1 MCSQDRYPPRRRL
14 QAKSLLRI
22 AAAASVFAVLAA
34 LVLPVEDASA
44 QRVGNFNVGPRGGM
58 GGMGGVGPRGPN
70 FDGPRGPKLD
80 SGIVTLGT
88 STAVITTQDA
98 TADSVEKKRSTRRT
112 GSSNSGMPPLGETRF
127 VPDEIILQV
136 SNNSL
141 RALEALAVQNGL
153 TRLESLTLQLTGT
166 TLYRWRTN
174 GRPVRAV
181 IPQMQNVS
189 GVLAV
194 QPNYLF
200 QGAQAQTVSVPP
212 IAPTALEA
220 GDPAQY
226 ANEKLHLPMA
236 HSLAKGDKVL
246 VAVIDSGI
254 DASHPEL
261 AGVIADSFDALKPG
275 GPHAHGTAIAGII
288 AAHSRL
294 MGVAPAA
301 QILAV
306 RAFDPSG
313 GGAEGTTF
321 NILKGLDWAASKGA
335 RVINMSF
342 AGPADPGLTRALAAA
357 RQKGIVLIAAAGN
370 AGPKSPPLYPGA
382 DPNVIAVTA
391 TDANDNLFAASNRG
405 NYIAIAAPG
414 VDILLP
420 SPGGAYQVSSGTSFA
435 AAQISGI
442 VALILE
448 RKPGL
453 SPEAVRKIL
462 TSTARDLGRKG
473 PDPEFGAGLADAY
486 QALMALDSRV
496 TDAKAA
502 ATR

>member
-1 MCSQDRYPPRRRL
+1 MIEWSPP
-14 QAKSLLRI
+14 
-22 AAAASVFAVLAA
+22 
-34 LVLPVEDASA
+34 
-44 QRVGNFNVGPRGGM
+44 
-58 GGMGGVGPRGPN
+58 
-70 FDGPRGPKLD
+70 
-80 SGIVTLGT
+80 T
-88 STAVITTQDA
+88 S
-98 TADSVEKKRSTRRT
+98 
-112 GSSNSGMPPLGETRF
+112 
-127 VPDEIILQV
+127 
-136 SNNSL
+136 
-141 RALEALAVQNGL
+141 
-153 TRLESLTLQLTGT
+153 
-166 TLYRWRTN
+166 
-174 GRPVRAV
+174 
-181 IPQMQNVS
+181 
-189 GVLAV
+189 
-194 QPNYLF
+194 
-200 QGAQAQTVSVPP
+200 
-212 IAPTALEA
+212 
-220 GDPAQY
+220 
-226 ANEKLHLPMA
+226 
-236 HSLAKGDKVL
+236 
-246 VAVIDSGI
+246 
-254 DASHPEL
+254 
-261 AGVIADSFDALKPG
+261 
-275 GPHAHGTAIAGII
+275 
-288 AAHSRL
+288 